1 MTIYQSPT
9 DLPPP
14 VRNAV
19 IDLIYRLAD
28 DDLVIGHRN
37 SEWTGLAPILEA
49 DIAFSS
55 IAQDQMGQS
64 AAYYRLLYDLGEPD
78 ADANAFLR
86 EPSSFRCASL
96 VALDKGDWAD
106 STVRLYLYEA
116 AKSLRI
122 AALRESS
129 YIPLAR
135 LAQKM
140 RGEQKYHLMHARMW
154 IDKLGAGTDQ
164 SKQNM
169 QRALDKMYPHALGL
183 FEPTEH
189 DEAITAKGISASEG
203 DLCKQWQ
210 ADVDEA
216 LSATGLRVAPQAT
229 PVYGGRTGR
238 HPAELAALLEAMQ
251 QVYRLD
257 PTAAW

>member
-1 MTIYQSPT
+1 MTIYESPA

-14 VRNAV
+14 TRIAV

-55 IAQDQMGQS
+55 IAQDQMGQA
-64 AAYYRLLYDLGEPD
+64 AAYYRLLHELGEPD
-78 ADANAFLR
+78 ADTNAFLR
-86 EPSSFRCASL
+86 KKEQFRCASL
-96 VALDKGDWAD
+96 VALDRGDWAD

-122 AALRESS
+122 ASLRGSS

-140 RGEQKYHLMHARMW
+140 RGEQKYHLMHAKMW

-164 SKQNM
+164 SRQYMQN
-169 QRALDKMYPHALGL
+169 ALDKMYPYALGL
-183 FEPTEH
+183 FEPTDQDGMVAAE
-189 DEAITAKGISASEG
+189 GIAASEG
-203 DLCKQWQ
+203 DLCEQWK
-210 ADVDEA
+210 ADVDGV
-216 LSATGLRVAPQAT
+216 LSAAGLRTSQHAT
-229 PVYGGRTGR
+229 PVYGGRTGQ
-238 HPAELAALLEAMQ
+238 HPPELATLLDTMQ
-251 QVYRLD
+251 HVYRLD
-257 PTAAW
+257 PAAAW